1 MTGITAIPAITPKT
15 ARLGC
20 LLPTRGLLLAGR
32 KPTDAESVLRLASW
46 AEEAGLDSVWV
57 GDSLTA
63 KPRLEAMTT
72 LAAIAARTSRVR
84 LGTAVMLMALRHPVL
99 LAQMAGTVD
108 LIAGGR
114 LQLGVGIGGAF
125 NAMQQA
131 EWRNAGVDQR
141 TRAGRL
147 EEMLQVI
154 RGLNT
159 GQPYRF
165 DGRHFRLDDVVMEP
179 TPAQPGGVPVY
190 LGVHWHGRGDGQGA
204 QRERQARRA
213 ARLAD
218 GIISISATPDE
229 FVELTDTVRGY
240 CAEYDRSPDAMSA
253 VMYLT
258 VNLDEDTARA
268 EAEAE
273 DWLLGY
279 YGANIWGDR
288 WGPFGDAGRVR
299 ERIHAYAGAGADQI
313 VVRFASYRQEEQ
325 MQLFLEQVA
334 PDFRS

>member
-1 MTGITAIPAITPKT
+1 MAMTSTKT
-15 ARLGC
+15 GQVQLGC
-20 LLPTRGLLLAGR
+20 LLPTRGLLLADR

-72 LAAIAARTSRVR
+72 LAAIAARTARVR

-108 LIAGGR
+108 LISGGR
-114 LQLGVGIGGAF
+114 LQLGVGVGGAF

-131 EWRNAGVDQR
+131 EWRNADVDRR
-141 TRAGRL
+141 TRARRL
-147 EEMLQVI
+147 EEMLSI
-154 RGLNT
+154 IKGLNT
-159 GQPYRF
+159 GRPF
-165 DGRHFRLDDVVMEP
+165 SFAGRHFRLDDVVMEP
-179 TPAQPGGVPVY
+179 KPVQDGGVPVY

-213 ARLAD
+213 ASLAD
-218 GIISISATPDE
+218 GVISISATPDE
-229 FVELTDTVRGY
+229 FTELMATTRGY
-240 CAEYDRSPDAMSA
+240 CAEYGRSPDDIAA

-258 VNLDEDTARA
+258 VNLDEDITRA

-288 WGPFGDAGRVR
+288 WGPFGGAERVR
-299 ERIHAYAGAGADQI
+299 ERIHAYAAAGAEQVI
-313 VVRFASYRQEEQ
+313 VRFASYRQEEQ
-325 MQLFLEQVA
+325 MQTFLEQVA
-334 PDFRS
+334 PDFRR

>member
-1 MTGITAIPAITPKT
+1 MVE
-15 ARLGC
+15 LGC
-20 LLPTRGLLLAGR
+20 LLPTRGLLLEDK
-32 KPTDAESVLRLASW
+32 KPTDAESVLRLAVW

-84 LGTAVMLMALRHPVL
+84 LGTAVMLLALRHPTL
-99 LAQMAGTVD
+99 LAQMMGTVD
-108 LIAGGR
+108 LISGGR
-114 LQLGVGIGGAF
+114 LQLGIGVGGAF

-131 EWRNAGVDQR
+131 EWQNAGVERR
-141 TRAGRL
+141 TRARRL
-147 EEMLQVI
+147 EEMLQIVK
-154 RGLNT
+154 GLGT
-159 GQPYRF
+159 GQPFSY
-165 DGRHFRLDDVVMEP
+165 DGRHFELDDAVMEP
-179 TPAQPGGVPVY
+179 TPVQPNGVPVY

-204 QRERQARRA
+204 QQERQARRA

-218 GIISISATPDE
+218 GAITISATPDE
-229 FVELTDTVRGY
+229 FVELRDTVRGY
-240 CAEYDRSPDAMSA
+240 CPEYGRSPDEMSS

-258 VNLDEDTARA
+258 VNLDEDIARA

-288 WGPFGDAGRVR
+288 WGPFGSAERVR
-299 ERIHAYAGAGADQI
+299 ERIESYVAAGADQVI
-313 VVRFASYRQEEQ
+313 VRFATYRQEEQ
-325 MQLFLEQVA
+325 MQIFLEQVA
-334 PDFRS
+334 PYFRR

>member
-1 MTGITAIPAITPKT
+1 MPGKVQI
-15 ARLGC
+15 GC
-20 LLPTRGLLLAGR
+20 LLPTRGLLLEDD
-32 KPTDAESVLRLASW
+32 KPTDAESVLKMATW

-99 LAQMAGTVD
+99 LAQMVGTVD
-108 LIAGGR
+108 LISGGR
-114 LQLGVGIGGAF
+114 LQLGVGVGGAF

-131 EWRNAGVDQR
+131 EWRNAQVNQR
-141 TRAGRL
+141 TRAPRL

-154 RGLNT
+154 KGL
-159 GQPYRF
+159 GKEEPF
-165 DGRHFRLDDVVMEP
+165 SFAGRHFELDDVVMQP
-179 TPAQPGGVPVY
+179 TPVQGRGVPVY

-213 ARLAD
+213 ALLAD

-229 FVELTDTVRGY
+229 FVELNETVDGY
-240 CAEYDRSPDAMSA
+240 CAEYGRNPEDMSS

-258 VNLDEDTARA
+258 VNLDEDVARA

-288 WGPFGDAGRVR
+288 WGPFGDAERVR
-299 ERIHAYAGAGADQI
+299 ERIHAYTEAGADQV

-325 MQLFLEQVA
+325 MQTFLEQVA
-334 PDFRS
+334 PDFAR

>member
-1 MTGITAIPAITPKT
+1 MSDNVQI
-15 ARLGC
+15 GC
-20 LLPTRGLLLAGR
+20 LLPTRGLLLEDD
-32 KPTDAESVLRLASW
+32 KPTDAESVLRLATW

-99 LAQMAGTVD
+99 LAQMVGTVD
-108 LIAGGR
+108 LISGGR
-114 LQLGVGIGGAF
+114 LQLGVGVGGAF

-131 EWRNAGVDQR
+131 EWRNAQVNQR
-141 TRAGRL
+141 TRAPRL

-154 RGLNT
+154 KGL
-159 GQPYRF
+159 GKDEPF
-165 DGRHFRLDDVVMEP
+165 SFEGRHFELDDVVMQP
-179 TPAQPGGVPVY
+179 TPVQPGGVPVY

-213 ARLAD
+213 ARLSD

-229 FVELTDTVRGY
+229 FVDLNETVDGY
-240 CAEYDRSPDAMSA
+240 CVEYGRDPDAMSS
-253 VMYLT
+253 VMYMT
-258 VNLDEDTARA
+258 VNLDEDVARA

-273 DWLLGY
+273 EWLLGY

-288 WGPFGDAGRVR
+288 WGPFGNPQRVA
-299 ERIHAYAGAGADQI
+299 ERIAEYGNAGAQTVI
-313 VVRFASYRQEEQ
+313 VRFASFEQERQ
-325 MQLFLEQVA
+325 LDIFLNEIA
-334 PDFRS
+334 PALS

>member
-1 MTGITAIPAITPKT
+1 MTAKVQ
-15 ARLGC
+15 LGC
-20 LLPTRGLLLAGR
+20 LLPTRGLLLNDD
-32 KPTDAESVLRLASW
+32 KPGDAESVLRLATW
-46 AEEAGLDSVWV
+46 AEDAGLASVWV

-99 LAQMAGTVD
+99 LAQMTGTVD
-108 LIAGGR
+108 LISGGR
-114 LQLGVGIGGAF
+114 LQLGVGVGGAF

-131 EWRNAGVDQR
+131 EWRNAGVNRR
-141 TRAGRL
+141 TRALRL
-147 EEMLQVI
+147 EEMLQI
-154 RGLNT
+154 IKGLNAGPPFT
-159 GQPYRF
+159 F
-165 DGRHFRLDDVVMEP
+165 DGRHFQLDDVVMEP
-179 TPAQPGGVPVY
+179 TPVQPGGVPVY

-229 FVELTDTVRGY
+229 FTELVDTVRGC
-240 CAEYDRSPDAMSA
+240 CAEYGRSPAAMAS

-258 VNLDEDTARA
+258 VNLDENVARA
-268 EAEAE
+268 EAEAA

-299 ERIHAYAGAGADQI
+299 ERIHAYAAAGADQI
-313 VVRFASYRQEEQ
+313 VVRFASYRQEAQ
-325 MQLFLEQVA
+325 MQTFLEQIA
-334 PDFRS
+334 PDFSP

>member
-1 MTGITAIPAITPKT
+1 MPGKVQI
-15 ARLGC
+15 GC
-20 LLPTRGLLLAGR
+20 LLPTRGLLLEDD
-32 KPTDAESVLRLASW
+32 KPTDAESVLKMATW

-99 LAQMAGTVD
+99 LAQMVGTVD
-108 LIAGGR
+108 LISGGR
-114 LQLGVGIGGAF
+114 LQLGVGVGGAF

-131 EWRNAGVDQR
+131 EWRNAQVNQR
-141 TRAGRL
+141 TRAPRL

-154 RGLNT
+154 KGL
-159 GQPYRF
+159 GKEEPF
-165 DGRHFRLDDVVMEP
+165 SFAGRHFELDDVVMQP
-179 TPAQPGGVPVY
+179 TPVQGRGVPVY

-229 FVELTDTVRGY
+229 FVELNETVDGY
-240 CAEYDRSPDAMSA
+240 CAEYGRDPADMSS

-258 VNLDEDTARA
+258 VNLDEDVARA

-288 WGPFGDAGRVR
+288 WGPFGDAERVR
-299 ERIHAYAGAGADQI
+299 ERIHAYTEAGADQV

-325 MQLFLEQVA
+325 MQTFLEQVA
-334 PDFRS
+334 PDFAR